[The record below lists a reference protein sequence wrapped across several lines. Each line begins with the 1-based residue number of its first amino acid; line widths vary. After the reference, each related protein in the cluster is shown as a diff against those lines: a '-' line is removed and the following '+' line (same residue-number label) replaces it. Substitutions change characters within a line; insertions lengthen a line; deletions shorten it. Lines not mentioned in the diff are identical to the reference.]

1 MKNIFSYLLIA
12 CWAVFSMSCSSDDE
26 NPSGESARVNILL
39 VDAPATYDEVWV
51 EVLAVRVKIDEDG
64 IEDDDIDDDDESS
77 WVEIIYDESQPI
89 NLLELTGGTSEHLGT
104 ENFPEGEIDQ
114 IRLILGEN
122 NYVIKDGQRFDMK
135 TPSAQQSGLKI
146 KVDEY
151 IEGGMS
157 YDLVIDFDAAKS
169 IVEAGNSGQI
179 ILKPVLR
186 AYLDEVSTGI
196 MGQVLPLEAQPV
208 QVTVEGEGES
218 MNTFVDANGNYKIT
232 GLDEGVYK
240 ITFTPNDSYEI
251 VMVEGI
257 IVEDE
262 MVTTVTS
269 QVLPEN

>member
-1 MKNIFSYLLIA
+1 MMAGLALFAIA
-12 CWAVFSMSCSSDDE
+12 CASDDD
-26 NPSGESARVNILL
+26 NPNGASARVNILL
-39 VDAPATYDEVWV
+39 VDAPASYDEVWV
-51 EVLAVRVKIDEDG
+51 EILAVRVKVDEDR
-64 IEDDDIDDDDESS
+64 IEDDDVDEEDESS
-77 WVEIIYDESQPI
+77 WVEIVYEESQPI
-89 NLLELTGGTSEHLGT
+89 NLLDLTGGNTEHLGT

-122 NYVIKDGQRFDMK
+122 NYLIKDGERFDMK
-135 TPSAQQSGLKI
+135 TPSAQQSGLKV

-186 AYLDEVSTGI
+186 AYLDEVSTGL

-208 QVTVEGEGES
+208 QVTVEGEGEVI
-218 MNTFVDANGNYKIT
+218 NTFVDANGNYKVT
-232 GLDEGVYK
+232 GLDDGVYK
-240 ITFTPNDSYEI
+240 ITFSPNDAYGSVI
-251 VMVEGI
+251 MEGI
-257 IVEDE
+257 VVDDE